1 MIIISIGCGLG
12 NQMYE
17 YAFYKS
23 LQESFPNQI
32 IKVDTKYAFPISH
45 NGIEVFELFGINV
58 EEADI
63 CDVRRLTKGYLMNG
77 CGFNSN
83 SLLQKIRRK
92 CTNAPSSM
100 KIQTDFTEYDPSF
113 FDNNE
118 HDAYYYGVF
127 ANFHYFKKIETK
139 IKELYTF
146 QKVYD
151 QKNMYYLNQINNSN
165 SVSIHVRRGDYLK
178 LGIELTSPV
187 FYINAV
193 RIFEKVLHNPK
204 FFIFSDD
211 INYASSLFSFIE
223 NKVIVEG
230 NVGKNCFRD
239 MQLMSNCKHN
249 ITANSTFSFWGAFLN
264 QNPNKMVISPKS
276 PLPRLKCPFVCDD
289 WILL

>member
-127 ANFHYFKKIETK
+127 ANFHYFKKIEKK

-146 QKVYD
+146 PKVYD